1 MYIYSVEFTVG
12 SNNLQTARLALS
24 NTTKL
29 ATQLANSAPP
39 SAVTPLVFR
48 RLCKNEVRCPHLS
61 ECTSTSS
68 PIEVRCPPTMKGPPT
83 PPNDLVPKVCGW
95 RTFLRTW
102 LGKVGN
108 SQFRYIYIY
117 IYMC

>member
-61 ECTSTSS
+61 ECTSMCSQAQT
-68 PIEVRCPPTMKGPPT
+68 TMKGPPT

-95 RTFLRTW
+95 RTIFLRTW

-108 SQFRYIYIY
+108 SHSRKI
-117 IYMC
+117 